1 MKNISSLKGCYKCGI
16 CVNVCPK
23 EIIKFELDKNGFF
36 TPVIH
41 NENNCIECGL
51 CLKVCAFNNA
61 IGNNNTESYF
71 AGWSLNEHTRSIC
84 SSGGIAFELAKFGIE
99 NGYTVIGVRYNPKD
113 KIAEHFEANTIEDLL
128 PTTGSKYIQ
137 SYAPNGLKNIFKG
150 NKYMIFGL
158 PCQIHTLRNI
168 ITHRKKE
175 SNFILIDFFC
185 HGVPSYLM
193 WKKYLNEKC
202 CTTGKIKHI
211 DWRNKKKGG
220 WHNSWNMVLVGE
232 KGVASCSISEN
243 DLFYRFFLKNR
254 CLNAACYDSCRYKM
268 NNSAADIRLGDLWG
282 QKFSYEEKGVSGIV
296 SFTEKGL
303 MIIKRLKGNVS
314 IANETGATVLE
325 SQMRDCAKRPASYKI
340 IRKLLQTP
348 LSLKSIN
355 NVANIIELIIDKIPM
370 AIKYYPNRALEKML
384 DR

>member
-1 MKNISSLKGCYKCGI
+1 
-16 CVNVCPK
+16 
-23 EIIKFELDKNGFF
+23 
-36 TPVIH
+36 
-41 NENNCIECGL
+41 
-51 CLKVCAFNNA
+51 
-61 IGNNNTESYF
+61 
-71 AGWSLNEHTRSIC
+71 
-84 SSGGIAFELAKFGIE
+84 
-99 NGYTVIGVRYNPKD
+99 
-113 KIAEHFEANTIEDLL
+113 
-128 PTTGSKYIQ
+128 
-137 SYAPNGLKNIFKG
+137 
-150 NKYMIFGL
+150 
-158 PCQIHTLRNI
+158 
-168 ITHRKKE
+168 
-175 SNFILIDFFC
+175 
-185 HGVPSYLM
+185 
-193 WKKYLNEKC
+193 
-202 CTTGKIKHI
+202 
-211 DWRNKKKGG
+211 
-220 WHNSWNMVLVGE
+220 
-232 KGVASCSISEN
+232 
-243 DLFYRFFLKNR
+243 
-254 CLNAACYDSCRYKM
+254 M